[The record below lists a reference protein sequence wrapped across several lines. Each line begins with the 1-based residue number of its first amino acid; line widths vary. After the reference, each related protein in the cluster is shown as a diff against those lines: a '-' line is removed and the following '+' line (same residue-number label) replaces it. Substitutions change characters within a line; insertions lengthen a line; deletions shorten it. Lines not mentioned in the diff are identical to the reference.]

1 MKTLAAIFLLLA
13 AAAAYGQS
21 IKTLGFNTTN
31 GVVVANTGT
40 NVALT
45 FTNQPIYFG
54 GDFNIADGILRWGND
69 DRISIEDFTLVG
81 NWQVQGSLGF
91 ISSTNAAATRTN
103 LFGHGGIST
112 NFVVGTNTLVFTN
125 GILREIQ

>member
-1 MKTLAAIFLLLA
+1 MKTLTALFLLLA
-13 AAAAYGQS
+13 ASAYGQS

-40 NVALT
+40 NVLT

-54 GDFNIADGILRWGND
+54 GDFNIENGVLRWGNE
-69 DRISIEDFTLVG
+69 DRMSVEDLTLVG
-81 NWQVQGSLGF
+81 AWFVQGSLNF
-91 ISSTNAAATRTN
+91 VDEPTAAATRTN

-125 GILREIQ
+125 GILKEVQ